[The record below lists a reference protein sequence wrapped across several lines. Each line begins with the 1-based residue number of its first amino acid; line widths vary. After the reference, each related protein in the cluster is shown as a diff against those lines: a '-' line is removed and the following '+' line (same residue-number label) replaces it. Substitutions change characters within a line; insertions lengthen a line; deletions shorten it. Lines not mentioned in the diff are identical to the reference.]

1 MSMFYEKGTKVFYW
15 DYDDTIKEAITDDVI
30 SYAGVTDYFLKGL
43 DGKELGHITEKR
55 IDVDKKTLLL
65 KILLESTTGASKA
78 KQCMAY
84 YNERANDI
92 CWLLWGID
100 KNMNIKEELDNYEK
114 EHGE

>member
-1 MSMFYEKGTKVFYW
+1 MSMFYKKGTKVFYW
-15 DYDDTIKEAITDDVI
+15 DYDDKLKEGVTDDVI
-30 SYAGVTDYFLKGL
+30 SYAGDIDYFIKQL

-65 KILLESTTGASKA
+65 RMLLESDTGASKA

-92 CWLLWGID
+92 CWLLWEID